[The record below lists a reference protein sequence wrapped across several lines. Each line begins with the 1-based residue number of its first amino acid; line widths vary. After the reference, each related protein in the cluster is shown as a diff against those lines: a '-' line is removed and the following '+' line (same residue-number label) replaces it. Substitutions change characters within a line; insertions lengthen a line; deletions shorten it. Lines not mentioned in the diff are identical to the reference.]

1 MENSN
6 HILDYSTD
14 EDGKPSVSHDD
25 GGEGVSLEEE
35 KSRMVLLLGSL
46 NKAMLETKHAKRM
59 KNMMPFG
66 QKNIWIPQTILLFQ
80 ILNIRNIGETH

>member
-1 MENSN
+1 MPALPYSFFF
-6 HILDYSTD
+6 YSTD

-46 NKAMLETKHAKRM
+46 NRVCECTCVCVCGGAVC
-59 KNMMPFG
+59 
-66 QKNIWIPQTILLFQ
+66 
-80 ILNIRNIGETH
+80 LNTNVGFNALYTCNVWCVGCKGCHV